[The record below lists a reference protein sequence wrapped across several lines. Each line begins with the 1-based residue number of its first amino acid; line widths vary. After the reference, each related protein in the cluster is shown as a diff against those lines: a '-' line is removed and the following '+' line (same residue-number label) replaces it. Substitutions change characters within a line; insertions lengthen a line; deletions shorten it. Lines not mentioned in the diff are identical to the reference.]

1 MLDNETATLP
11 EQGSEI
17 ETPAQATQ
25 PGVETPVEPQQT
37 GNDQVETVEQQPQA
51 KEPQRGKASD
61 FYRERKR
68 VRELE
73 DAVRELTEWKR
84 QAAES
89 LTQKFNKPE
98 SPAKPKYSPDDFY
111 SKGHEIV
118 SELESKYEQK
128 IRELEEKIMT
138 REQTEQTAKMES
150 SKQEALEL
158 LFPKAGEADES
169 DWRERADRDKDRANK
184 IWAIVKKYDLAEQ
197 ADRKPKETAA
207 LILSLL
213 NTSSPNPTV
222 LPKKLMGG
230 SAKGTPPSTGK
241 SSKELKYAELK
252 KLSQEASDN
261 PSLRNDAKHKDRRM
275 QLISELE
282 RLEEERK

>member
-1 MLDNETATLP
+1 
-11 EQGSEI
+11 
-17 ETPAQATQ
+17 
-25 PGVETPVEPQQT
+25 
-37 GNDQVETVEQQPQA
+37 
-51 KEPQRGKASD
+51 
-61 FYRERKR
+61 
-68 VRELE
+68 
-73 DAVRELTEWKR
+73 
-84 QAAES
+84 
-89 LTQKFNKPE
+89 
-98 SPAKPKYSPDDFY
+98 
-111 SKGHEIV
+111 
-118 SELESKYEQK
+118 
-128 IRELEEKIMT
+128 
-138 REQTEQTAKMES
+138 MES